1 MISKEVYM
9 DIKAMHRRGMSMRAI
24 ARQLGIHR
32 NTVKRHLESDSF
44 PEYRKRKRKESLLDR
59 YKQVID
65 DYLAEGDYQATWIF
79 ERIKAMGYEGSY
91 KTVQKYVRRV
101 RERRTRLAYIRFE
114 TEPGYQAQ
122 VDWGEF
128 QFDGTKVYAFVM
140 VLGYSRSLYVEFVKE
155 RSLETF
161 FDCHIRA
168 FKYFGGIPEEILYD
182 NMKQVV
188 IERRGG
194 HIRFNLE
201 FMHFCNHYGFTSKLC
216 PPYSPWVKGKV
227 ERPMSYIRERFC
239 KGYEYR
245 GLERLNRDIRA
256 WLDNTANKR
265 RHGTHNEIIQERL
278 DFERKHLQALPPKDF
293 DTSIKVFR
301 KVYKDCQISYNGN
314 RYVVPHSVVGKKVML
329 KIKTGLIKIYHDDTL
344 LASYIESPGKHQ
356 VIGDRRFYP
365 ELMRDISQKHRKY
378 KQEKRRVTLGLT
390 TGSLYPQVEY
400 RPLSEYDRLI
410 PGGTSWSS

>member
-1 MISKEVYM
+1 M
-9 DIKAMHRRGMSMRAI
+9 DIKAMHRRGMSIRAI
-24 ARQLGIHR
+24 ARKLGIHR
-32 NTVKRHLESDSF
+32 NTVKRHLESEGF
-44 PEYRKRKRKESLLDR
+44 PEYRKRKRKETILDG

-65 DYLAEGDYQATWIF
+65 DYLAEDEYKATWIF
-79 ERIKAMGYEGSY
+79 DRIRAMGYKGSY
-91 KTVQKYVRRV
+91 KTVQKYVRGV

-128 QFDGTKVYAFVM
+128 KFNGQKVYGFVM
-140 VLGYSRSLYVEFVKE
+140 VLGYSRGLYVEFVKE
-155 RSLETF
+155 RSLETL

-194 HIRFNLE
+194 HARFNLE
-201 FMHFCNHYGFTSKLC
+201 FMHFSNHYGFTPKLC

-227 ERPMSYIRERFC
+227 ERPMSYMRERFC
-239 KGYEYR
+239 RGYEYK
-245 GLERLNRDIRA
+245 GLKRLNADTMA
-256 WLDNTANKR
+256 WLNNTANKR

-278 DFERKHLQALPPKDF
+278 EFERKHLKTLPPRDF

-329 KIKTGLIKIYHDDTL
+329 KIKRGVIKIYDDDVL
-344 LASYIESPGKHQ
+344 LASYMEPFEKHQ
-356 VIGDRRFYP
+356 VIGGKRFYS
-365 ELMRDISQKHRKY
+365 ELMSDISQRDRKY
-378 KQEKRRVTLGLT
+378 KQEKRKTTLGLT
-390 TGSLYPQVEY
+390 TNSLYPQVEH

-410 PGGTSWSS
+410 PGGA

>member
-1 MISKEVYM
+1 
-9 DIKAMHRRGMSMRAI
+9 
-24 ARQLGIHR
+24 
-32 NTVKRHLESDSF
+32 
-44 PEYRKRKRKESLLDR
+44 
-59 YKQVID
+59 
-65 DYLAEGDYQATWIF
+65 
-79 ERIKAMGYEGSY
+79 
-91 KTVQKYVRRV
+91 
-101 RERRTRLAYIRFE
+101 
-114 TEPGYQAQ
+114 
-122 VDWGEF
+122 
-128 QFDGTKVYAFVM
+128 
-140 VLGYSRSLYVEFVKE
+140 
-155 RSLETF
+155 
-161 FDCHIRA
+161 
-168 FKYFGGIPEEILYD
+168 
-182 NMKQVV
+182 MKQVV
-188 IERRGG
+188 IERREG

-201 FMHFCNHYGFTSKLC
+201 FMHFCNHYGFTPKLC

-245 GLERLNRDIRA
+245 GLEGLNRDIRV

-314 RYVVPHSVVGKKVML
+314 RYVVPHSVVVKKVML
-329 KIKTGLIKIYHDDTL
+329 KIKAGVIKIYHDDTL

-356 VIGDRRFYP
+356 VIGDRRFYQ
-365 ELMRDISQKHRKY
+365 ELIRDISQKHRKY
-378 KQEKRRVTLGLT
+378 KQEKKRVTLGLT

-410 PGGTSWSS
+410 PGGAPWNS